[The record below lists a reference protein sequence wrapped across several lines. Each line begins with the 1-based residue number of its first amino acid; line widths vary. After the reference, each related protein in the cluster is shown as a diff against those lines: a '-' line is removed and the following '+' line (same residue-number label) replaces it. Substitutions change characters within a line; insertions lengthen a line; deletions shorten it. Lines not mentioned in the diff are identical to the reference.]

1 MSTSEALS
9 GSAPSVRGRLRELAR
24 RRGLEF
30 QLVLSEFAIERL
42 LYRLGASSHRDRFV
56 VKGATL
62 FRLWPVGER
71 RATWDLDLLGCGSSG
86 VDDVIAVVRELCEM
100 PADDAIEFDGAS
112 VRGEEIRSPDEYG
125 GVRVRFVAQLV
136 GAEIPVQI
144 DVGFGD
150 AVEPA
155 PRIEPFPTLLGHP
168 TPRVLVYPR
177 ETVVAEK
184 LEAIISLG
192 VTTSR
197 MKNSTTCTTSPRR
210 SSLTERCSSV
220 RYARPSLDVELRCPW
235 RNPSRSLDR
244 SFPHQSGC
252 ASGAR
257 SSAEAV
263 SKRPLVVRRFRMSC
277 DASYFPS
284 SRLRGGPATSRRI
297 GQPVV
302 RGRDGDDGPEA
313 NYRCRLWCHSSP
325 RTPRRQR

>member
-1 MSTSEALS
+1 VSTSEARS

-42 LYRLGASSHRDRFV
+42 LYRLGASSHRHRFV
-56 VKGATL
+56 V
-62 FRLWPVGER
+62 
-71 RATWDLDLLGCGSSG
+71 
-86 VDDVIAVVRELCEM
+86 
-100 PADDAIEFDGAS
+100 
-112 VRGEEIRSPDEYG
+112 
-125 GVRVRFVAQLV
+125 
-136 GAEIPVQI
+136 
-144 DVGFGD
+144 
-150 AVEPA
+150 
-155 PRIEPFPTLLGHP
+155 
-168 TPRVLVYPR
+168 
-177 ETVVAEK
+177 
-184 LEAIISLG
+184 
-192 VTTSR
+192 
-197 MKNSTTCTTSPRR
+197 
-210 SSLTERCSSV
+210 V